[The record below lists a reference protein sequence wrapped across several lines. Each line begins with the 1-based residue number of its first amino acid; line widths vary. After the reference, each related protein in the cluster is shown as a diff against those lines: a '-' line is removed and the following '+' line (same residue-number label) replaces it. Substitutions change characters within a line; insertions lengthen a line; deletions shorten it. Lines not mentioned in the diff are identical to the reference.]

1 MSLPSQRGTFG
12 SRVSSKRSRGRGGS
26 GANRLAFAGVA
37 AATLAG
43 AIWLFSGGA
52 GSADEPAVGLGA
64 VSPAESLA
72 ADGFV
77 ESGVVVTRRDE
88 VPVEPVGAGAAE
100 PAPVAVP
107 LAATVD
113 RPAPA
118 VPESPREQASPGVAA
133 LVDEAQRR
141 LASEDLVGA
150 REALNRALRHAEA
163 TDGDRALIRADM
175 AVLNEDLVFSQ
186 KVYEGDPIASS
197 YRIQP
202 GDSLERIANN
212 QGLGVDWRFIQRIN
226 RIADPNRIRLGQE
239 LKLVQ
244 GPMHAVVDKS
254 DYRMDVFAGPPGVPE
269 QWIFIRSFAVGLGEN
284 SSTPVG
290 RFVVRPNSKL
300 IDPDWRNPR
309 TGEFFARS
317 DPANPIGE
325 RWIGLEGTGEIA
337 GVQGYGIHGT
347 IDPGSIGSDASM
359 GCIRL
364 GDSDVQIVYEI
375 LEEPVSEVIVQ
386 P

>member
-12 SRVSSKRSRGRGGS
+12 SRVSPKRGRSRGGS
-26 GANRLAFAGVA
+26 GANRLALAGVA

-43 AIWLFSGGA
+43 AIWLFSGGS
-52 GSADEPAVGLGA
+52 GSIDEPAVGLGDA
-64 VSPAESLA
+64 SPAGALA

-77 ESGVVVTRRDE
+77 ESGVVVTQRE
-88 VPVEPVGAGAAE
+88 AAPVEPVVTGS
-100 PAPVAVP
+100 PSTSAVP
-107 LAATVD
+107 LAATVE
-113 RPAPA
+113 RPAPS
-118 VPESPREQASPGVAA
+118 VPEVSREQASPGVAA

-141 LASEDLVGA
+141 LASDDLVGA

-163 TDGDRALIRADM
+163 NDGDRALIRADM

-254 DYRMDVFAGPPGVPE
+254 EYRMDIFAGPPGVPE

-337 GVQGYGIHGT
+337 AVQGYGIHGT

-375 LEEPVSEVIVQ
+375 LEEPVSEVIVEQ
-386 P
+386 